1 MGIETIL
8 NTPEFSIRKSDKI
21 VEVFIKELPVL
32 QEFYSLLSQTRN
44 VLEKCDPPNEQE
56 SKIVFMP
63 NHEVPIERVYSE
75 LQRIYERAKASVAE
89 KYKR

>member
-8 NTPEFSIRKSDKI
+8 NTPEFSIRKSENTI
-21 VEVFIKELPVL
+21 EVFIKEPPVL

-44 VLEKCDPPNEQE
+44 VLEKCGPPNEQE

-63 NHEVPIERVYSE
+63 NPEVPIERVYIE

>member
-8 NTPEFSIRKSDKI
+8 NTPEFSIRKSENTI
-21 VEVFIKELPVL
+21 EVFIKEPPVL

-44 VLEKCDPPNEQE
+44 VLEKCNPPNERE

-63 NHEVPIERVYSE
+63 NPKVPIERVYVE